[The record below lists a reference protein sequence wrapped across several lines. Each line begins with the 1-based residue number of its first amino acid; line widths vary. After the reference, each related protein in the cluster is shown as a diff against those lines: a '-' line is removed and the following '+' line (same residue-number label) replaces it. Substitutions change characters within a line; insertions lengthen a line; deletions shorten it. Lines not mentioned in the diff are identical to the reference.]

1 MGETNDSSSFA
12 LFLMFFCLFLRLG
25 KCHFIYQQLPMDI
38 QTIIQE
44 KIKSFLALKVFDS
57 VSASFL
63 FGLGFLNLSWDDLS
77 LEMCQ
82 FIKELIAANIPRYT
96 DQV

>member
-1 MGETNDSSSFA
+1 MIFS
-12 LFLMFFCLFLRLG
+12 LFLRLG
-25 KCHFIYQQLPMDI
+25 KCHFIYQQLPVDI
-38 QTIIQE
+38 QTIIEE
-44 KIKSFLALKVFDS
+44 KIRSFLELKVFDS
-57 VSASFL
+57 VSAQFL

-82 FIKELIAANIPRYT
+82 FIKEMIDAHLPRYT